1 LALALDEPR
10 ESDAIYD
17 IDGFQYVIDRHVLS
31 QFQPITVDFGMFGFQ
46 ISGNNLG
53 ASGCC

>member
-1 LALALDEPR
+1 MALDEPR